1 MFVGIK
7 IIVKSFM
14 LYLGLFFFLCLV
26 RLWTVGANPSIF
38 STLCKPRKDLFTTAD
53 F

>member
-14 LYLGLFFFLCLV
+14 LYLGLFFF
-26 RLWTVGANPSIF
+26 P
-38 STLCKPRKDLFTTAD
+38 LFGEAVD
-53 F
+53 CWG